1 MEMASDLGSSWRP
14 VNERFSCQCGYLFN
28 RSFEPIAF
36 GAGSIS
42 TLGVMKVR
50 AVRTVE
56 DAEELVAAVTQSAE
70 RALAEFA
77 RSAESKHGLQVLW
90 SMKFSPIGCDPLNAE
105 TPLNLIEQINQT
117 FTYLASAKAV
127 NQLLAL
133 HPSLAPFTLNL
144 GTSPGSDIESAC
156 GSLAAEVFAAVNT
169 SNNRKLAK
177 DRTKV
182 SQTNAQFK
190 YVFFMCPG
198 YSPGRQPKSERESG
212 VEVWSV
218 GGEL

>member
-1 MEMASDLGSSWRP
+1 
-14 VNERFSCQCGYLFN
+14 
-28 RSFEPIAF
+28 
-36 GAGSIS
+36 
-42 TLGVMKVR
+42 MKVR
-50 AVRTVE
+50 TIRTVDE
-56 DAEELVAAVTQSAE
+56 IEELVAEVTRSAE
-70 RALAEFA
+70 RALADIA
-77 RSAESKHGLQVLW
+77 KSSAEKHGLQALW
-90 SMKFSPIGCDPLNAE
+90 SMKFAPVGCDPLNAE
-105 TPLNLIEQINQT
+105 SPLNLIEQINQT

-127 NQLLAL
+127 RRLFEL
-133 HPSLAPFTLNL
+133 HPSLAPFTVNL

-177 DRTKV
+177 DREKV

-198 YSPGRQPKSERESG
+198 YAPGRHQDLEKEAR